1 MLTGAMNERADSDAR
16 REPEPPESRV
26 TDSVRAAV
34 ERTMR
39 ATAGSAATTRERA
52 ADLVDEVVRRGRDA
66 RDQISKRG
74 QEAGAEITR
83 RGQEAGAELARR
95 GQEATGEVGRR
106 LEALERRLAEL
117 EGSLGAEPRD
127 EVEGEAGGDGQTKAE
142 AEG

>member
-1 MLTGAMNERADSDAR
+1 M
-16 REPEPPESRV
+16 
-26 TDSVRAAV
+26 AA
-34 ERTMR
+34 MR
-39 ATAGSAATTRERA
+39 AIE
-52 ADLVDEVVRRGRDA
+52 
-66 RDQISKRG
+66 ISKRG

-117 EGSLGAEPRD
+117 EGRLGPRPRD
-127 EVEGEAGGDGQTKAE
+127 EVEGETGGDDETKAE